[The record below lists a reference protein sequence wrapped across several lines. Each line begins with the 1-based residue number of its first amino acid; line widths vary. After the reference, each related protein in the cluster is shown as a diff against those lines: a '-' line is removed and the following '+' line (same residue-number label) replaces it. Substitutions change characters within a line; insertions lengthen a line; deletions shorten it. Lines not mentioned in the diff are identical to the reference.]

1 MDCFATCSR
10 PMPKSARSAAPGRSK
25 IFTCNTPEAPRMVKL
40 RAITLTSFQETL
52 HRRVLYL
59 VLILAVLIIAAMSTE
74 MLYVRMAREAGET
87 EAVAGMARNLFQQI
101 LATWDF
107 AAFFLALFLGAVALS
122 SELKSKTIVTVLSR
136 PVARWTYLLGRWL
149 GVLLFLWAF
158 LLVGILGAL
167 LWGAFFGLHYSAFFW
182 LGVAELFVKAT
193 FLSGVSL
200 GLSVVL
206 PPAAA
211 GPAAF
216 LLTILPLMVHTAMG
230 HPRWILPSCAT
241 AAYYLAPAHLPVD
254 LISDSFKK
262 EMVDPKYLLYVQV
275 LGENLLYAGA
285 VFLLACAVFK
295 RRELRLR

>member
-1 MDCFATCSR
+1 
-10 PMPKSARSAAPGRSK
+10 
-25 IFTCNTPEAPRMVKL
+25 MVKL

-59 VLILAVLIIAAMSTE
+59 VLILALLIIAAMSTE
-74 MLYVRMAREAGET
+74 MLYVRMARQAGET
-87 EAVAGMARNLFQQI
+87 ETVAGMARMFFQQI
-101 LATWDF
+101 LGIWDS

-136 PVARWTYLLGRWL
+136 PVTRWTYLLGRWL

-167 LWGAFFGLHYSAFFW
+167 LWGAFFDLHYSAFFW
-182 LGVAELFVKAT
+182 LGVGELFVRAT

-200 GLSVVL
+200 GLSVIL
-206 PPAAA
+206 PPVAA
-211 GPAAF
+211 GAVTF
-216 LLTILPLMVHTAMG
+216 VITILPLMVNDAMG
-230 HPRWILPSCAT
+230 HPRWIFRTLAT

-262 EMVDPKYLLYVQV
+262 EMVAPKYFLYVQV
-275 LGENLLYAGA
+275 LGENLLYTGA
-285 VFLLACAVFK
+285 ILLLACAIFK

>member
-1 MDCFATCSR
+1 M
-10 PMPKSARSAAPGRSK
+10 G
-25 IFTCNTPEAPRMVKL
+25 KL

-59 VLILAVLIIAAMSTE
+59 VLILVLIVLAAMSTE
-74 MLYVRMAREAGET
+74 MLYVRMARQAGEAD
-87 EAVAGMARNLFQQI
+87 AVAAMGRNFFQQI
-101 LATWDF
+101 LGIWDF
-107 AAFFLALFLGAVALS
+107 AAFFLALFLGAVAIS

-136 PVARWTYLLGRWL
+136 PVSRWVYLLGRWL

-158 LLVGILGAL
+158 LIVGILGAL
-167 LWGAFFGLHYSAFFW
+167 LWGAFFDLHYSAFFW
-182 LGVAELFVKAT
+182 LGIAELFVKAT

-200 GLSVVL
+200 GLSTL
-206 PPAAA
+206 FPPAAA
-211 GPAAF
+211 GATTF
-216 LLTILPLMVHTAMG
+216 VLTVLPLMVKGAMD
-230 HPRWILPSCAT
+230 HPRWILRSLAT
-241 AAYYLAPAHLPVD
+241 IGYYIAPAHLPVD

-275 LGENLLYAGA
+275 LGENLLYTGA